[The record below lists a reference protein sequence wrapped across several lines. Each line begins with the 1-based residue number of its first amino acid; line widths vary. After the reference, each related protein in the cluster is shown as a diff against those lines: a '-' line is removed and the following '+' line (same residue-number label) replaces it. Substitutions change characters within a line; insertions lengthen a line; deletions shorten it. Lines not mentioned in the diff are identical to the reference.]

1 MKLRFVT
8 VAAAIVTAV
17 ALVGGVL
24 TAGSDDESFTI
35 TADVAQAPNLFEG
48 GRVMVRGVEVGT
60 ISDVVPTRNG
70 VRVTLEIDKDTKVA
84 DDARLLVVPITVIA
98 DRYVQLVPPYSG
110 GPTMADGDHISIDR
124 TTIPAELD
132 EVLEQLKG
140 LLEALEPARTDRRG
154 PLARLVL
161 ALDAAT
167 VGRSEELGKVLDSSS
182 EVLGNLAS
190 SNENITGLVANL
202 DQLFLALANRTSEIG
217 IVNERFA
224 LVAEA
229 LARDQEDLEGTI
241 ENLSLLA
248 DETAGLLSDSGDDL
262 GRSFGRLGKV
272 LRAIL
277 RRQDELSEG
286 MRWTNVIARALG
298 ATDGSGRGLF
308 AYSGRQAPPGTEGAA
323 YNYRID
329 SRDTI
334 GCERIE
340 AVSDSV
346 RAIIEDATVDDVMD
360 TLLSFIP
367 DEYDEDLAFLLR
379 QLVRLCTEVP
389 DAPVLDARA
398 SAELR
403 RIADRIGTEQFLA
416 LVGRWFVEGYKGV
429 AP

>member
-1 MKLRFVT
+1 MRARFASVT
-8 VAAAIVTAV
+8 AAVVVAV
-17 ALVGGVL
+17 ALVSGVL
-24 TAGSDDESFTI
+24 ITSSPADSFTI
-35 TADVAQAPNLFEG
+35 TADVTQAPNLFEG

-60 ISDVVPTRNG
+60 IADVVPTPSG
-70 VRVTLEIDKDTKVA
+70 VRLTLEIVEDTKVA
-84 DDARLLVVPITVIA
+84 ADARLLVVPITLIA

-110 GPTMADGDHISIDR
+110 GPTLADGDHISIER

-132 EVLEQLKG
+132 DVLEQLKG
-140 LLEALEPARTDRRG
+140 LLEALEPAREDQRG
-154 PLARLVL
+154 PLARLVR

-167 VGRSEELGKVLDSSS
+167 VGRSKELGGVLDSSS
-182 EVLGNLAS
+182 EVLGNLAAS
-190 SNENITGLVANL
+190 QNNITGLISNL
-202 DQLFLALANRTSEIG
+202 DQLFFALANRTSEIG

-224 LVAEA
+224 LVAQA

-241 ENLSLLA
+241 ENLALLA
-248 DETAGLLSDSGDDL
+248 DETAGLLSESGDDL
-262 GRSFGRLGKV
+262 GRSFGRLGRV
-272 LRAIL
+272 LRAVL

-286 MRWTNVIARALG
+286 MRWTNVISQALG
-298 ATDGSGRGLF
+298 ATDASGRGLY
-308 AYSGRQAPPGTEGAA
+308 AYSGRQAAPGTEGAA

-346 RAIIEDATVDDVMD
+346 RAILENATVDDVMD

-389 DAPVLDARA
+389 EAPVLDARA
-398 SAELR
+398 AAELR
-403 RIADRIGTEQFLA
+403 RIADRIGTERFLA
-416 LVGRWFVEGYKGV
+416 LVGRWFVEGYAGV